1 MIKKRVSQ
9 GNLIFV
15 IGLFL
20 LLFYGYLGLVHAEDS
35 SNRKSFE
42 TRTISDF
49 ISDDSNKQSD
59 LLSEFENLD
68 GEARNQVLE
77 NSKNIGKQKNTLV
90 EKIARDISTK
100 LYNEA
105 LKNEYLKQ
113 NINILLP
120 DAVAQIKQ
128 LNLLDIKDYETFKK
142 LAIKAGIDLNPKDL
156 NKLSMGSLNGF
167 DSSDLKWT
175 KQKTKD
181 GKSLNVIGNPE
192 AGVWLNLGDIPMA
205 TKRMEYD
212 SSNKQFILTMKD
224 GGKVVVG
231 KGVVNSDG
239 EFKAFSKVDMNG
251 IGKSFSKNPNFKM
264 DFKNLEVKK
273 GEVVFSEDKIELKGE
288 TQATFGEFTFN
299 RKKDESSGISTIK
312 FDGNKIMLTGTEMR
326 YGDYEKIGSTTT
338 PFLYIQGDYKKE
350 AVKVTSLEDF
360 GIGLGTGGGSGPGG
374 GYGGGAPTTGVYRKL
389 YQKYDE
395 FGKLIGLS
403 SDGKNWIDSKD
414 SKGLKNLY
422 DMGGHNSY
430 NHYGTFT
437 QTLID
442 DLNSGKIL
450 TYKDIESR
458 FYSNSKLKAEGRQ
471 LLTEQLYENFYAR
484 DGNLL
489 DIGGKG
495 DVELLKS
502 ADILK

>member
-350 AVKVTSLEDF
+350 AVKVTSVEDAVP
-360 GIGLGTGGGSGPGG
+360 GTVY
-374 GYGGGAPTTGVYRKL
+374 GYNWKKI

-395 FGKLIGLS
+395 SGKLIGLS
-403 SDGKNWIDSKD
+403 EDGTSWIGLDDTVGLNKLSKN
-414 SKGLKNLY
+414 
-422 DMGGHNSY
+422 
-430 NHYGTFT
+430 YGDFT
-437 QTLID
+437 KKLVSHIVKKEGDVTYSIVD
-442 DLNSGKIL
+442 EAFYTSGK
-450 TYKDIESR
+450 
-458 FYSNSKLKAEGRQ
+458 LKEDGRQ
-471 LLTEQLYENFYAR
+471 LITEQLYENFYAR

-502 ADILK
+502 A